1 MRNTLKFVFISVF
14 VFSLI
19 LLSFTNRLNLNV
31 LSSEDVIVPN
41 PVSIRLNS
49 KLYFV
54 YGDKLRSEDRV
65 IEFSTEQFEVGIAE
79 ELVKGPK
86 NRIYETPFTQQVSI
100 QSVELIDNIVYV
112 NISQEFTETEFW
124 AGERRELFI
133 WSIVNT
139 FTELEDAYSVQILI
153 EGKKLNVDLGGFTM
167 MEPLPRVEDFIFV
180 KKQHPSDV
188 VINFLDNIYLKR
200 FDIAYDHIDS
210 KSRALLRYK
219 EFVEIMEDYYDRF
232 YGYQRGIYFT
242 QDFKDSKVVHVKYIR
257 NNDLFQDDGIA
268 PDGQP
273 IQAEVYDYWEL
284 IDEDGVWKI
293 NFRNY

>member
-1 MRNTLKFVFISVF
+1 MKRTLKFVFISVF
-14 VFSLI
+14 VFSI
-19 LLSFTNRLNLNV
+19 IVLSFTNRLNSNILN
-31 LSSEDVIVPN
+31 SEDIITPN
-41 PVSIRLNS
+41 PVSIKLTS

-65 IEFSTEQFEVGIAE
+65 IEFTNEQFETGIAE

-86 NRIYETPFTQQVSI
+86 NRMYETPFIQQVQI
-100 QSVELIDNIVYV
+100 LSVELMDNIVYV
-112 NISQEFTETEFW
+112 NLNQDFMENEYWS
-124 AGERRELFI
+124 GDRRELFI

-139 FTELEDAYSVQILI
+139 FTEIEDAYSVQILV
-153 EGKKLNVDLGGFTM
+153 EGKKPNVELGGFNM
-167 MEPLPRVEDFIFV
+167 MEPLPRIEDFIYV

-188 VINFLDNIYLKR
+188 VINFLDSIYLKR
-200 FDIAYDHIDS
+200 FDIAYDYIDS

-219 EFVEIMEDYYDRF
+219 EFVELMEEYYDRF

-257 NNDLFQDDGIA
+257 NNDLFMDDGMT
-268 PDGQP
+268 PDGMP
-273 IQAEVYDYWEL
+273 IQAEVFDYWEL
-284 IDEDGVWKI
+284 IEEDGVWKI

>member
-1 MRNTLKFVFISVF
+1 MKNSLKFVFISVF
-14 VFSLI
+14 VFSII

-31 LSSEDVIVPN
+31 LSPEDVIEPN

-49 KLYFV
+49 KLFFV
-54 YGDKLRSEDRV
+54 FGDKLRSEDRT
-65 IEFSTEQFEVGIAE
+65 IEFSTEEFEVGIAE

-86 NRIYETPFTQQVSI
+86 NRMYETPFVQQVSI
-100 QSVELIDNIVYV
+100 LSVELIDNIVYV
-112 NISQEFTETEFW
+112 NLSKEFTETEFW

-139 FTELEDAYSVQILI
+139 FTELEDVYNVQILV

-167 MEPLPRVEDFIFV
+167 MEPLPRVEDFIYV

-188 VINFLDNIYLKR
+188 VINFLDSIYLKR
-200 FDIAYDHIDS
+200 FDIAYDQIDS

-219 EFVEIMEDYYDRF
+219 DFVELMEEYYDRF

-273 IQAEVYDYWEL
+273 IQAEVFDYWEL
-284 IDEDGVWKI
+284 IEENGAWKI

>member
-1 MRNTLKFVFISVF
+1 MKNTLRVVFISVF

-19 LLSFTNRLNLNV
+19 LLYFTDRLNFTVLNA
-31 LSSEDVIVPN
+31 EDIITPN
-41 PVSIRLNS
+41 PVSIKLNS

-54 YGDKLRSEDRV
+54 SGDKLRSEDRV
-65 IEFSTEQFEVGIAE
+65 IEFTNEQFEVGIAE

-86 NRIYETPFTQQVSI
+86 NKIYETPFIQQVEI
-100 QSVELIDNIVYV
+100 LSVELIDNIVYV
-112 NISQEFTETEFW
+112 NLSEEFTKTDYW

-139 FTELEDAYSVQILI
+139 FTEIEDAYSVQILI
-153 EGKKLNVDLGGFTM
+153 EGQKPNVDLGGFTM
-167 MEPLPRVEDFIFV
+167 MEPLPRVDDFIFV

-188 VINFLDNIYLKR
+188 VIKFLDSIYLKR
-200 FDIAYDHIDS
+200 FDIAYDYIDS

-219 EFVEIMEDYYDRF
+219 EFVELMEEYYDRF
-232 YGYQRGIYFT
+232 YGYQRGIHFT

-257 NNDLFQDDGIA
+257 NNELFQDDGIA

-273 IQAEVYDYWEL
+273 IQVEVFDYWEL
-284 IDEDGVWKI
+284 IEEDGVWKI

>member
-1 MRNTLKFVFISVF
+1 LAGD
-14 VFSLI
+14 
-19 LLSFTNRLNLNV
+19 
-31 LSSEDVIVPN
+31 DVIAPN
-41 PVSIRLNS
+41 PVSIKLNS
-49 KLYFV
+49 KLHFV
-54 YGDKLRSEDRV
+54 FGDKLRSEDRV
-65 IEFSTEQFEVGIAE
+65 IEFTNEQFELGIAE
-79 ELVKGPK
+79 ELLKGPK
-86 NRIYETPFTQQVSI
+86 NRVYESPFTQQSEI
-100 QSVELIDNIVYV
+100 LSVELIDNIVYV
-112 NISQEFTETEFW
+112 NFSDEFSSAEFW
-124 AGERRELFI
+124 SGERRELFI

-139 FTELEDAYSVQILI
+139 FTELEDRYSVQILV

-167 MEPLPRVEDFIFV
+167 MEPLPRVEDFIYI

-188 VINFLDNIYLKR
+188 VINFLDSIYLKR
-200 FDIAYDHIDS
+200 FDIAYDHIDVKS
-210 KSRALLRYK
+210 KALLRYK
-219 EFVEIMEDYYDRF
+219 DFVELMDEYYDRF

-284 IDEDGVWKI
+284 IEEDGIWKI

>member
-1 MRNTLKFVFISVF
+1 MKNTLRFAFIIVFI
-14 VFSLI
+14 FSLV
-19 LLSFTNRLNLNV
+19 LLSLTNRLNLNV
-31 LSSEDVIVPN
+31 LDNSDVIVPN
-41 PVSIRLNS
+41 PVSIKLNS

-65 IEFSTEQFEVGIAE
+65 IEFTNEQYELGIAE
-79 ELVKGPK
+79 EIVKGPK
-86 NRIYETPFTQQVSI
+86 NKVYETPFGPQSSI
-100 QSVELIDNIVYV
+100 LSVELIDNVVYV
-112 NISQEFTETEFW
+112 NLSKGFTEESFW
-124 AGERRELFI
+124 SGERQELFI

-139 FTELEDAYSVQILI
+139 FTELEDAYSVQILV
-153 EGKKLNVDLGGFTM
+153 EGKKLSVDLGGFSM
-167 MEPLPRVEDFIFV
+167 MEPLPRIDDFIYV

-188 VINFLDNIYLKR
+188 VISFLDSVYLKR
-200 FDIAYDHIDS
+200 FDIAYDLIDS

-219 EFVEIMEDYYDRF
+219 EFVELMEEYYDRF

-284 IDEDGVWKI
+284 IEEDGVWKI

>member
-1 MRNTLKFVFISVF
+1 
-14 VFSLI
+14 
-19 LLSFTNRLNLNV
+19 LNLNV
-31 LSSEDVIVPN
+31 LSAEDVIAPN

-54 YGDKLRSEDRV
+54 SGDKLRSEDRV
-65 IEFSTEQFEVGIAE
+65 IEFSTDQFEVGIAE
-79 ELVKGPK
+79 EIVKGPK
-86 NRIYETPFTQQVSI
+86 NRVYETPFTQHVTI
-100 QSVELIDNIVYV
+100 DSVELIDNIVYV
-112 NISQEFTETEFW
+112 NLSKEFTETEYW

-153 EGKKLNVDLGGFTM
+153 EGTKLNVDLGGFTM

-180 KKQHPSDV
+180 KTQHPSDV
-188 VINFLDNIYLKR
+188 VITFLDNVYLKR
-200 FDIAYDHIDS
+200 FDIAYEYIDS

-219 EFVEIMEDYYDRF
+219 DFVELMEEYYDRF
-232 YGYQRGIYFT
+232 YGYQRGIHFT

-257 NNDLFQDDGIA
+257 NNELFQDDGIA
-268 PDGQP
+268 PDGEPLQV
-273 IQAEVYDYWEL
+273 QVYDYWEL
-284 IDEDGVWKI
+284 INEGGVWKI

>member
-1 MRNTLKFVFISVF
+1 LK
-14 VFSLI
+14 I
-19 LLSFTNRLNLNV
+19 LGAG
-31 LSSEDVIVPN
+31 DIIAPN
-41 PVSIRLNS
+41 PVSIKLNA

-54 YGDKLRSEDRV
+54 FGDKLRSEDRT
-65 IEFSTEQFEVGIAE
+65 IEFTNEEYERGIAE

-86 NRIYETPFTQQVSI
+86 NRVYESPFTQQDQI
-100 QSVELIDNIVYV
+100 LSVELIDNIVYA
-112 NISQEFTETEFW
+112 NLSNAFTESEFW
-124 AGERRELFI
+124 NGERRELFI

-139 FTELEDAYSVQILI
+139 FTELEDAYSVQILV

-167 MEPLPRVEDFIFV
+167 MEPLPRIDDFIYV

-188 VINFLDNIYLKR
+188 VITFLDSIYLKR
-200 FDIAYDHIDS
+200 FDIAYDYIDS
-210 KSRALLRYK
+210 KSHALLKYK
-219 EFVEIMEDYYDRF
+219 DFVELMDEYYDRF

-257 NNDLFQDDGIA
+257 NNELFQDDGIA

-273 IQAEVYDYWEL
+273 IQAEVFDYWEL
-284 IDEDGVWKI
+284 IEEDGEWKI

>member
-1 MRNTLKFVFISVF
+1 MKNSLKFVFASVF

-19 LLSFTNRLNLNV
+19 LLSFTNRLNTKVLNT
-31 LSSEDVIVPN
+31 EDIITPN

-54 YGDKLRSEDRV
+54 SGDKLRSEDRV
-65 IEFSTEQFEVGIAE
+65 IEFTNEQFEVGLAE
-79 ELVKGPK
+79 ELAKGPK
-86 NRIYETPFTQQVSI
+86 TRMYETPFVGSVKI
-100 QSVELIDNIVYV
+100 LSVESIDNVVYV
-112 NISQEFTETEFW
+112 NMSKDFTETEYW

-139 FTELEDAYSVQILI
+139 FTELEDVYSVKILV

-180 KKQHPSDV
+180 KKQHPSAV
-188 VINFLDNIYLKR
+188 VIEFLDNVYLKR
-200 FDIAYDHIDS
+200 YDIAYDLIDS

-219 EFVEIMEDYYDRF
+219 EFVEIMEEYYDRF
-232 YGYQRGIYFT
+232 YGYERGIHFT

-257 NNDLFQDDGIA
+257 NNDFFQDDGIS
-268 PDGQP
+268 PDGQA
-273 IQAEVYDYWEL
+273 IQVEVYDYWEL
-284 IDEDGVWKI
+284 IEEKGIWKI